1 MYASDDR
8 FFYITGSV
16 EINIYRPGVY
26 GFEYAF
32 EENTRL
38 HNVTYGSI
46 TPTVTFVGTNPFG
59 GWSEVFVAAQ
69 LSSMDSEAI
78 LKGIAIRTSWNS
90 TRPKTMHLKKRDGTG
105 VTCDDSC
112 QWSNDGV
119 CDEPGYCNAGT
130 DCHDCGPVGESTTVS
145 HQLFELDLNVEE
157 SYECGVSLI
166 HSFVLPR

>member
-78 LKGIAIRTSWNS
+78 LKGIAIRTDWHSM
-90 TRPKTMHLKKRDGTG
+90 RPKTMHLNKMDGT
-105 VTCDDSC
+105 VS
-112 QWSNDGV
+112 
-119 CDEPGYCNAGT
+119 P
-130 DCHDCGPVGESTTVS
+130 PSTTVS
-145 HQLFELDLNVEE
+145 HQLFELDLNFEN